1 MRLERKEFPKK
12 SNYMQLKRH
21 MGGFYKLNTESLLCA
36 SAGMMADHIFFSRP
50 LLKLCNII
58 VRCISKK
65 QLKSVKM
72 QITARLFW
80 GLLLTCIEHST
91 DAFA

>member
-1 MRLERKEFPKK
+1 
-12 SNYMQLKRH
+12 

-65 QLKSVKM
+65 QLKSVCS
-72 QITARLFW
+72 
-80 GLLLTCIEHST
+80 GVYCLLALST
-91 DAFA
+91 VEMHLLNFERVCLYL